1 MPTLEWIGKDK
12 VVTRYLDV
20 PYHVLNRQYSFD
32 ENGKSSDDNSSEN
45 MIIHGDN
52 LTALKSLLP
61 ILIRHITLE
70 MRDGFTTTMLM
81 IRG

>member
-12 VVTRYLDV
+12 VVTHYLDV

-45 MIIHGDN
+45 MIIHGV
-52 LTALKSLLP
+52 KRQ
-61 ILIRHITLE
+61 IKIRAGSRL
-70 MRDGFTTTMLM
+70 
-81 IRG
+81 